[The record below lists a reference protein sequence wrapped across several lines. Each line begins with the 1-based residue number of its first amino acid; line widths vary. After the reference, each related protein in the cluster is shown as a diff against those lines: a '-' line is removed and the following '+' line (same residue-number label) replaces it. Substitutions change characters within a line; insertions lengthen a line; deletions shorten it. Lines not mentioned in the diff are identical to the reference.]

1 MIVTI
6 NSKAPSA
13 QLLIATTAANRSAG
27 CKHTRPR
34 PPTRPLPPHRLLLT
48 QALGPDEIAPSVVCF
63 PLLGVGDFVDRE
75 GLKGFGL
82 RGEYANSEYG
92 IPPYRWFGAHERV
105 LAGALTG

>member
-1 MIVTI
+1 M
-6 NSKAPSA
+6 
-13 QLLIATTAANRSAG
+13 
-27 CKHTRPR
+27 
-34 PPTRPLPPHRLLLT
+34 
-48 QALGPDEIAPSVVCF
+48 CF

>member
-1 MIVTI
+1 M
-6 NSKAPSA
+6 
-13 QLLIATTAANRSAG
+13 
-27 CKHTRPR
+27 
-34 PPTRPLPPHRLLLT
+34 
-48 QALGPDEIAPSVVCF
+48 CF

-92 IPPYRWFGAHERV
+92 IPLPLVRYSRV